1 MHNKLQSSAM
11 KLKSGSQF
19 WEALALPGLK
29 NRSSSLVQA
38 RSISKRNFTGKGEVS
53 GCLSTTE
60 IIISPTAGDKRSGD
74 LLPQKKNFL
83 RINLS
88 VLSRGTSKATPH
100 QRMRWLTLWCAQS
113 QVCWRAWVCV
123 RARMWVYV
131 GESERERAWM
141 IGERVRETPEKYLGM
156 EYARPLCRNMLLLS
170 LYLFLP
176 LPWSTSFC
184 YCELYSFF
192 LSFLP
197 LSHSFY

>member
-1 MHNKLQSSAM
+1 M
-11 KLKSGSQF
+11 
-19 WEALALPGLK
+19 
-29 NRSSSLVQA
+29 
-38 RSISKRNFTGKGEVS
+38 S

-123 RARMWVYV
+123 RARMLVYV

-141 IGERVRETPEKYLGM
+141 IGGRVRETPEKYLGM
-156 EYARPLCRNMLLLS
+156 EYARPLCRNVLLS
-170 LYLFLP
+170 LSIYFSLFLDLP
-176 LPWSTSFC
+176 LFSAILNYILSFFPSSV
-184 YCELYSFF
+184 SFF
-192 LSFLP
+192 LLILILYQSLTLSIVIHQCPSISLSLSLSPSLSCSLP
-197 LSHSFY
+197 LWLIHS